1 MTRAI
6 WSGSISF
13 GLVNVPVKLYSA
25 VRKKNVRFHQLDEKT
40 GARVR
45 NKRVSEKSGREVP
58 YEQIVKAYEVAK
70 GNFVPVTD
78 EDFEAMAPED
88 TRTIEIEDFVALDE
102 IDPMYFES
110 TYWLAAEKNKG
121 ARKAYALLTKAMG
134 KSGRVA
140 IGRFVMRGKQHLA
153 TLRAVDGTIALHGML
168 FPDEIVDPADL
179 GGTEVDASV
188 GSRELEAA
196 GKLIDSLTSK
206 WEPDRYHDTYRERVL
221 ELIEKK
227 ASGEEIVVPE
237 PTEKRADVV
246 DLMAALE
253 ASIESGRR
261 TRASGA
267 RKTPATRPAKRPA
280 KKATRAKKAST
291 AKRRSA

>member
-1 MTRAI
+1 MPRAI

>member
-1 MTRAI
+1 MPRAI

-267 RKTPATRPAKRPA
+267 RKTPATRQAKRPA